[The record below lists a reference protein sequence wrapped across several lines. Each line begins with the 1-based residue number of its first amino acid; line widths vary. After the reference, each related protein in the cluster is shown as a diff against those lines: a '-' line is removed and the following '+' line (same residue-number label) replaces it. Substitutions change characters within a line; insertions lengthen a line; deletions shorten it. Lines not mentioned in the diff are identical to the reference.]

1 MSINVNEDVIG
12 SGGWGGSWGGAGGN
26 GLFIFAILIIFIF
39 AIFWSRGHR
48 EGEGHAALLPALMA
62 QGGHGA
68 WGHGGHNCG
77 CPPVCNPVEDVA
89 IANIAKEV
97 ACTTGQI
104 KTQNAVDTGAI
115 IHALDSQT
123 CEIKLGEAAIIQNQM
138 QIAREQEVMVLTNQ
152 IAELREQKMELKGKL
167 LQQETVNSINAG
179 NCQLNHRLDRIEC
192 DMAKRPPFY
201 TAGGFPHT
209 QPFNFQQGFD
219 GRRND
224 CCCGVV

>member
-1 MSINVNEDVIG
+1 MSINVNEDTIGTSGMPWGGGG
-12 SGGWGGSWGGAGGN
+12 SGGIM
-26 GLFIFAILIIFIF
+26 LIAILLIFVVMGGGLLGNR
-39 AIFWSRGHR
+39 AHA
-48 EGEGHAALLPALMA
+48 GEHG
-62 QGGHGA
+62 GGH
-68 WGHGGHNCG
+68 WGHGGCG
-77 CPPVCNPVEDVA
+77 GESCADKMTWSRFANFEDPA
-89 IANIAKEV
+89 IAKVQTEI

-115 IHALDSQT
+115 IHNLDMQT

-138 QIAREQEVMVLTNQ
+138 RIAREQEVLALTNQ
-152 IAELREQKMELKGKL
+152 INSLRDDKLELRGKL

-179 NCQLNHRLDRIEC
+179 NCQLNHRLDRMEC
-192 DMAKRPPFY
+192 EMAKRPPFY

-209 QPFNFQQGFD
+209 QPFNFQGQGFD

>member
-12 SGGWGGSWGGAGGN
+12 GGGMGGLGWGSGN
-26 GLFIFAILIIFIF
+26 GGIILIAILLIFVVMGGGLLGGR
-39 AIFWSRGHR
+39 AHA
-48 EGEGHAALLPALMA
+48 GE
-62 QGGHGA
+62 
-68 WGHGGHNCG
+68 HGGHWGRHG
-77 CPPVCNPVEDVA
+77 CEDSCADKMTWSRFANFEDPA
-89 IANIAKEV
+89 IAKVQTEI

-115 IHALDSQT
+115 IHNLDMQT
-123 CEIKLGEAAIIQNQM
+123 CEIKLGDAAIIQNQM
-138 QIAREQEVMVLTNQ
+138 QIAREQEVMALTSQ
-152 IAELREQKMELKGKL
+152 INALRDDKLELRSKL

-179 NCQLNHRLDRIEC
+179 NCQLNHRLDRMEC
-192 DMAKRPPFY
+192 EMAKRPPFY

-209 QPFNFQQGFD
+209 QPFNFQNQGFD